1 MFWNNTQ
8 KMQVSDLTHFKD
20 KTSESIKKD
29 FQKCIKYNLS
39 KIKNETKIEKD
50 KLIIGITP
58 SDR

>member
-8 KMQVSDLTHFKD
+8 KMQVIDLTPFKD

-39 KIKNETKIEKD
+39 KIKNETKIKNN
-50 KLIIGITP
+50 KFIIGITP

>member
-8 KMQVSDLTHFKD
+8 KMQVSDLTPFKD

-39 KIKNETKIEKD
+39 KINNEIKIEND
-50 KLIIGITP
+50 KFIIGITP